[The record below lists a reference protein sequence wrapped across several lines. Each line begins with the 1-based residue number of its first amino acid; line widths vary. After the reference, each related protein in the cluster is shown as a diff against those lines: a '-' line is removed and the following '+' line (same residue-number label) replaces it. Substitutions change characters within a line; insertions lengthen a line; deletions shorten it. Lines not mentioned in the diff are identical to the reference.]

1 MLRNLK
7 LCGVVSAFDNWV
19 VPRSKRPATG
29 SANTMNYFVH
39 KNFSTPL
46 VGGGGGGISQE
57 GGGLNW
63 PQIKKNETCVIP

>member
-46 VGGGGGGISQE
+46 VGGGGGDQSRGRRAELAS
-57 GGGLNW
+57 N
-63 PQIKKNETCVIP
+63 

>member
-46 VGGGGGGISQE
+46 VGGGGRGGSVKRE
-57 GGGLNW
+57 AG
-63 PQIKKNETCVIP
+63 